1 MLIINFKQMHTL
13 FFMYKSHTK
22 TSKLGS
28 DVDTT
33 SRGQHQED
41 SSSRIKILIVL
52 SYHGCCGRNIAKTTL
67 TLDCLVTDCKEQV
80 GNKGMDSVVA
90 LAKIHT

>member
-1 MLIINFKQMHTL
+1 M
-13 FFMYKSHTK
+13 K

-33 SRGQHQED
+33 SREQLQED

-52 SYHGCCGRNIAKTTL
+52 SYHGCRGRNIAKTTL
-67 TLDCLVTDCKEQV
+67 TLDCLVTDCKEQAR
-80 GNKGMDSVVA
+80 NKDMDGVVT